1 MAKDRETKSTRDKA
15 AAARAEQVAKE
26 KRRERTV
33 RIIGAVGVIVAVLAI
48 IGVAVFASRSGDS
61 SANGGTPMPA
71 PDPNA
76 AIPTGVYGA
85 DGVVPWGV
93 PVGNAPE
100 TAPLLEIWE
109 DFQCPA
115 CGSLEELNGAGIQSL
130 GQDGKVRLVWRPT
143 AFLDN
148 NLGNNSSAAA
158 INAFGCAIDA
168 GKTVEYHDAIFANQP
183 TVEGEGWTNEQFV
196 SFAEQAGITG
206 VPLEQFNECLVSNK
220 YLGWAANSTQ
230 AFYDGNVEGTP
241 RGYLN
246 GTPIDGAQLAD
257 QATLEKLV
265 EEAAAKQ

>member
-1 MAKDRETKSTRDKA
+1 MQGR
-15 AAARAEQVAKE
+15 
-26 KRRERTV
+26 
-33 RIIGAVGVIVAVLAI
+33 
-48 IGVAVFASRSGDS
+48 
-61 SANGGTPMPA
+61 
-71 PDPNA
+71 
-76 AIPTGVYGA
+76 
-85 DGVVPWGV
+85 
-93 PVGNAPE
+93 
-100 TAPLLEIWE
+100 
-109 DFQCPA
+109 
-115 CGSLEELNGAGIQSL
+115 
-130 GQDGKVRLVWRPT
+130 GQRP
-143 AFLDN
+143 
-148 NLGNNSSAAA
+148 
-158 INAFGCAIDA
+158 
-168 GKTVEYHDAIFANQP
+168 QP